1 MKIFNRKFPHYRQ
14 NNACDCG
21 PTCLRMITRHYRHE
35 YSAEMLRRECHT
47 SRGGVNM
54 LDISEAAAHIG
65 FETAG
70 VKLTFGQL
78 AREGVFPC
86 ILYWNQN
93 HFVVCYSIE
102 RGRDGEYR
110 IHISDPA
117 SQRLTYT
124 REEFER
130 CWSGVPSCGKDG
142 KNPEEGEKGGV
153 ALLLEPGEK
162 FGTVKDCDPYLRFVF
177 LTGIT
182 KFSQLSIFSE
192 LNNLKN
198 ISMRPDYAGVCGIT
212 KEEMLTQMSDYIDD
226 FASYN
231 QTTRDEAIRGL
242 KQQYDG
248 YHFTWPS
255 PDLFN
260 PYSLLNAFQDH
271 DLTNYWFASGTPT
284 YLIEMMRKFN
294 VVPSHIRK
302 NRALASAF
310 DAPTERMKTILPFL
324 YQSGYI
330 TIKDYNRNTGIYT
343 LDIPNIEIRVG
354 LMESLLPNYVAEHAD
369 DGGTMIGDMYEAL
382 LGDDLDEMLRLLQAY
397 LLTVPYCNNANSE
410 GHYQQM
416 LYVIFSLLGRYVDV
430 EVRTPTGCVDMVLR
444 TQKMLY
450 LFELKQ
456 NKSAQTAMNQ
466 IDLKDYASKFARC
479 GLPVTKVGINFDAER
494 HTISDWKIEDAP
506 DALGSPCLGKGSPF
520 GPLDLFLFPCLGEG
534 FWLVGWAQIGLT
546 SYPRLCRPFRAW
558 AYR

>member
-255 PDLFN
+255 PDIFN

-271 DLTNYWFASGTPT
+271 ELTNYWFSSGTPT

-416 LYVIFSLLGRYVDV
+416 LYVIFSLLERYVDV
-430 EVRTPTGCVDMVLR
+430 EVRTPTGRVDMVLR

-506 DALGSPCLGKGSPF
+506 DALGSPCLGKGRPF

>member
-302 NRALASAF
+302 NRGWHLHL
-310 DAPTERMKTILPFL
+310 TIQP
-324 YQSGYI
+324 
-330 TIKDYNRNTGIYT
+330 K
-343 LDIPNIEIRVG
+343 E
-354 LMESLLPNYVAEHAD
+354 
-369 DGGTMIGDMYEAL
+369 
-382 LGDDLDEMLRLLQAY
+382 
-397 LLTVPYCNNANSE
+397 
-410 GHYQQM
+410 
-416 LYVIFSLLGRYVDV
+416 
-430 EVRTPTGCVDMVLR
+430 
-444 TQKMLY
+444 
-450 LFELKQ
+450 
-456 NKSAQTAMNQ
+456 
-466 IDLKDYASKFARC
+466 
-479 GLPVTKVGINFDAER
+479 
-494 HTISDWKIEDAP
+494 
-506 DALGSPCLGKGSPF
+506 
-520 GPLDLFLFPCLGEG
+520 
-534 FWLVGWAQIGLT
+534 
-546 SYPRLCRPFRAW
+546 
-558 AYR
+558 